1 MHSSKST
8 SLGHRHALSVAV
20 VAILCF
26 GLIPWPASAQPE
38 ARQTAVQISF
48 LAKVASALPV
58 KGAVVLR
65 AADGKGE
72 PIRLAV
78 TSPATLSTMLPSGSK
93 WEVSAELP
101 GFWAPRQSLVAGP
114 PDQPS
119 RLALDL
125 WPLGTIAGIVKVKDK
140 GALLPKQILVKTL
153 GVPSFL
159 KRPVP
164 PKGAIDCPVDRKGA
178 WSCSLPATTFDLVI
192 SAEGSTP
199 SYRWGVKVPA
209 GKTLSLGTIELTH
222 GASVAGWVAVDGG
235 RIEPKGCI
243 ARLDVVAAGG
253 ASLQSLSTMQRT
265 ALKREVQQDGF
276 FQFGGLAPGTYSVEV
291 QQPGYPAVRSAP
303 IRVDPGVETLVRE
316 PLTLR
321 QPSALKLDIRP
332 PLDWLD
338 HPWRAQV
345 FKLGE
350 RPPTPLVFDGR
361 ADEDGQLT
369 VPGQSAG
376 RYRVSILDSL
386 GNSLYSGEHS
396 VDTVEGAPQTIE
408 VRFVTVEG
416 SIRLGDD
423 PLPAVL
429 WFGGHSGAVSS
440 KMEADEKGKFH
451 GVLPREG
458 VWRIE
463 VGASMPGFPIW
474 TQADVQANHAGKATL
489 DLALPNTRIFGR
501 VVDEQGKPVPA
512 ADVILQ
518 GQDSHAL
525 QSADEAGGFEVRGLP
540 EGAVWLG
547 AEAPSQV
554 SDRTLATLVDG
565 RAVGP
570 IELKLHQTRRLNG
583 TVTSSL
589 GPAAGARVLIL
600 ARTPDGGGAAGTT
613 GSDGTFHVDLP
624 RAASSIIAIVSA
636 PGFALRAFDA
646 QVETESLLLPVT
658 EESGDLAITLPL
670 TSDELLRKN
679 LFLATFQNGL
689 PVPGA
694 VLSQWANDHGQALV
708 GPDHTLRVPDVAP
721 GDYRVCLLPRQL
733 ELLLPWSS
741 MPAGAACASGSL
753 APGTTLSLK
762 PGSPG

>member
-1 MHSSKST
+1 MHSSRST
-8 SLGHRHALSVAV
+8 SIPHLRVLSAV
-20 VAILCF
+20 WVAIF
-26 GLIPWPASAQPE
+26 GLCLIFLPASAQAE
-38 ARQTAVQISF
+38 ASQTEVQISF

-58 KGAVVLR
+58 KGALILR
-65 AADGKGE
+65 ASDGKGE

-78 TSPATLSTMLPSGSK
+78 TSPAALSARFPSGSK

-101 GFWAPRQSLVAGP
+101 GFWVPRQNLTVGP
-114 PDQPS
+114 PDQSS

-159 KRPVP
+159 KRPVT

-199 SYRWGVKVPA
+199 TYRWGVKVLS
-209 GKTLSLGTIELTH
+209 GKTLSLGTIELAR

-235 RIEPKGCI
+235 RIEPQRCI
-243 ARLDVVAAGG
+243 ASLDIVVAGG
-253 ASLQSLSTMQRT
+253 ASLQSLSTIQRT

-276 FQFGGLAPGTYSVEV
+276 FQFGGLAPGTYTIEV

-303 IRVDPGVETLVRE
+303 IRVDPGVETLIRE

-321 QPSALKLDIRP
+321 QPSALKLEIRP

-345 FKLGE
+345 LKLGE
-350 RPPTPLVFDGR
+350 RPPTPIVFDGR

-376 RYRVSILDSL
+376 RYEVRIFDSL
-386 GNSLYSGEHS
+386 GNSLYDGEHS
-396 VDTVEGAPQTIE
+396 LDIVEGTPQTIE

-416 SIRLGDD
+416 SIRLGDA
-423 PLPAVL
+423 PLTAVL

-463 VGASMPGFPIW
+463 VGASVPGFPVW
-474 TQADVQANHAGKATL
+474 TQADVKANHAGKATL
-489 DLALPNTRIFGR
+489 DLALPDTRIFGR

-512 ADVILQ
+512 ADVVLQ

-525 QSADEAGGFEVRGLP
+525 QRADEAGGFEVRGMP
-540 EGAVWLG
+540 EGPVWLG
-547 AEAPSQV
+547 AQAPSQV
-554 SDRTLATLVDG
+554 SDRIPATLVDG

-570 IELKLHQTRRLNG
+570 IELKLHQTRTLTG
-583 TVTSSL
+583 TVTSSQ
-589 GPAAGARVLIL
+589 GPVVGARVLIL
-600 ARTPDGGGAAGTT
+600 ARTPDGGGAAATT

-624 RAASSIIAIVSA
+624 RAASSLTAIVSA

-646 QVETESLLLPVT
+646 QADAGALLLPVA
-658 EESGDLAITLPL
+658 EESGSLAITLPL
-670 TSDELLRKN
+670 TSDELLRKS
-679 LFLATFQNGL
+679 LFVATFQNGL

-694 VLSQWANDHGQALV
+694 VLSQWANDHGQALM

-721 GDYRVCLLPRQL
+721 GDYQVCLLPQQL

-741 MPAGAACASGSL
+741 VPAGAACASGSL

-762 PGSPG
+762 PASP